1 MKSYSNQRRLSLIFR
16 YILLIVLAILW
27 ILPIVWIVLASYWI
41 RFDLLAGKIHIAK
54 LYWDFYKPTISI
66 W

>member
-27 ILPIVWIVLASYWI
+27 ILPIVWIVLASFSFNDTGFVSTFWP
-41 RFDLLAGKIHIAK
+41 GKIHIAE
-54 LYWDFYKPTISI
+54 LYWDFY
-66 W
+66 